1 MRARFV
7 RIVGKRGG
15 AWPQNDKIVHLARRK
30 DKQKMGAL
38 VSSPVPLP
46 LPIIE
51 FGFAITMI
59 LLQRTSVAARE
70 KGEKQN
76 ALCLDD

>member
-1 MRARFV
+1 
-7 RIVGKRGG
+7 
-15 AWPQNDKIVHLARRK
+15 
-30 DKQKMGAL
+30 MGAL